1 MMTTSQKFDRAH
13 DKAFAQIHHLQLSIR
28 RAKEDI
34 RLGMLGGLTEEQLEL
49 ILISNQRELETWK
62 YIAELIEKSNKDE

>member
-1 MMTTSQKFDRAH
+1 MMTTSQKIDRAH

-62 YIAELIEKSNKDE
+62 YIAELIEKSNKL